1 MIYYLQY
8 HVVILAIFYAM
19 QDICKEG
26 KTNVLVFMIII
37 KI

>member
-8 HVVILAIFYAM
+8 HVVVLAIFYAM

-26 KTNVLVFMIII
+26 KTNVLVLGLLN
-37 KI
+37 